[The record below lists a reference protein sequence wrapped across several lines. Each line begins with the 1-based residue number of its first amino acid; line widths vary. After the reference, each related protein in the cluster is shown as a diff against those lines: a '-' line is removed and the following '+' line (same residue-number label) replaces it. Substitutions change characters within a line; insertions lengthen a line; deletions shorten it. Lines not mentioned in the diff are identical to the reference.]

1 MRAVV
6 AASGRPYGG
15 HPVSLVTSSR
25 SRRAAL
31 CAALLVLAVG
41 LTAGCTPGIRSYAPE
56 RQAVVDRSGVEF
68 PTGLEL
74 RVAAVGFT
82 AATALATDDAAFVYV
97 ADHGERGK
105 EARITR
111 IDPATGEQ
119 VEVYPARRAI
129 VSWFDRRPRL
139 YGPVGGLSFR
149 NGELYASVRDADDS
163 GTVVAFDLSNWPGEK
178 LARPPL
184 RTVTGEL
191 PAAGDHGVTA
201 LAFHPVTGRLF
212 FGVGS
217 ATNSGVVGLDNWQT
231 GWLQEHPDFHD
242 QPLVDLK
249 INGFRFDTEDPASG
263 LLNPDKV
270 NTAPFNA
277 FGESSQ
283 RVPAAPGGKPTA
295 AIYSVDPR
303 GGDLRVEA
311 HGIRNPAGLA
321 FNEFAN
327 LYASNQGMEMR
338 GTRPVKDDPDTV
350 VRVFTVSSSDA
361 AVWYGWPDYSAD
373 FRPITDP
380 SFQPPSQLLVRT
392 GYAELSFLIDHA
404 ASGGTGRSTGLAAPD
419 RGTLLAAVF
428 PALSGASGIAFVPFD
443 APGFERFAGELLV
456 ALRGDRAPFA
466 TSGLPL
472 RQPQGRR
479 VGIVDPDRS
488 THKPFLYNTRA
499 INVEDEDQEGVLT
512 RPVAVTF
519 DRSGALWIL
528 DQGIMRMRDGRERYK
543 PGTGRLYRLAPP
555 SPQEDEEAMTRP
567 TQDQTASGESP

>member
-1 MRAVV
+1 MSEVVV
-6 AASGRPYGG
+6 ATGRPYGG
-15 HPVSLVTSSR
+15 RPVSLTRSSR
-25 SRRAAL
+25 SRRAAPVAVL
-31 CAALLVLAVG
+31 LAVLVG
-41 LTAGCTPGIRSYAPE
+41 LVAGCTPSVRSYAPA
-56 RQAVVDRSGVEF
+56 RQETIDRRGVEF

-74 RVAAVGFT
+74 RIAATGFT
-82 AATALATDDAAFVYV
+82 APTALATDDDGFVYV
-97 ADHGERGK
+97 ADRGERGQ
-105 EARITR
+105 EVRITR
-111 IDPATGEQ
+111 LDPATGEQ
-119 VEVYPARRAI
+119 VEIYPARRAI

-139 YGPVGGLSFR
+139 YGPVGGLAVR
-149 NGELYASVRDADDS
+149 NNELYASVRDADDS
-163 GTVVAFDLSNWPGEK
+163 GMVVAFDLSDWPGDPPT
-178 LARPPL
+178 RPPV
-184 RTVTGEL
+184 RTVVGEL

-217 ATNSGVVGLDNWQT
+217 ATNSGVVGLDNWQS
-231 GWLQEHPDFHD
+231 GWLREHPEFHD
-242 QPLVDLK
+242 QPLVDLR

-270 NTAPFNA
+270 NTAPFNP
-277 FGESSQ
+277 FGESTQ
-283 RVPAAPGGKPTA
+283 RIPAAPGGKPTA

-327 LYASNQGMEMR
+327 LYATNQGMELR

-373 FRPITDP
+373 LRPITDP
-380 SFQPPSQLLVRT
+380 AFQPPIQFLART
-392 GYAELSFLIDHA
+392 GYGELSFLINHDV
-404 ASGGTGRSTGLAAPD
+404 SGGTARPTGLTAPD
-419 RGTLLAAVF
+419 RSTLLAAVF
-428 PALSGASGIAFVPFD
+428 PALSGASGLAFVPFD
-443 APGFERFAGELLV
+443 APGFDRFAGELLV

-472 RQPQGRR
+472 QEPQGRR
-479 VGIVDPDRS
+479 VSLVDPDSS
-488 THKPFLYNTRA
+488 TREPFLYNTRD
-499 INVEDEDQEGVLT
+499 IDLTNTDEQNVLS

-519 DRSGALWIL
+519 DRSGALWVL
-528 DQGIMRMRDGRERYK
+528 DQGVMRVRDGRERFK

-555 SPQEDEEAMTRP
+555 TAENEAPTTRP
-567 TQDQTASGESP
+567 LPSGSNES